1 MGKGD
6 EGRRGGITDLL
17 LSSSSFGAHMREEG
31 DIVHLD
37 EPRVDVGFV
46 REDVQSG
53 GEELM

>member
-1 MGKGD
+1 MLR
-6 EGRRGGITDLL
+6 GRGRADLL
-17 LSSSSFGAHMREEG
+17 LGSPSFGAHMREEG